1 MAEEKDDFIGKRV
14 NDVKK
19 IFGLAERD
27 FMALMLI
34 ISILGNIALV
44 WLYIDQNKSLNKQI
58 VEEVKR
64 QVAPAVETKV
74 DDKLN
79 GVVEGVDAIKDR
91 LNNVIDTVERRIQK

>member
-1 MAEEKDDFIGKRV
+1 MAEEKDYFIGKRV

>member
-14 NDVKK
+14 NDVRK

-44 WLYIDQNKSLNKQI
+44 WLYISQNKDLNQRI
-58 VEEVKR
+58 VEEVKN
-64 QVAPAVETKV
+64 QVAPAVQTKV

-79 GVVEGVDAIKDR
+79 GVVEGVDAIKSR

>member
-1 MAEEKDDFIGKRV
+1 MAEEKEDFIGKRV

-27 FMALMLI
+27 FMALLLI
-34 ISILGNIALV
+34 VSILGNIALV
-44 WLYIDQNKSLNKQI
+44 WLYINQNTDLNQRI
-58 VEEVKR
+58 VDEVKS
-64 QVAPAVETKV
+64 QVAPAVQTKV

-79 GVVEGVDAIKDR
+79 GVVEGVDAIKNR

>member
-79 GVVEGVDAIKDR
+79 GVVEGVDAIKNR

>member
-27 FMALMLI
+27 FMALTLI
-34 ISILGNIALV
+34 ISIIGNIALV

-64 QVAPAVETKV
+64 QVAPAVQTKV

>member
-1 MAEEKDDFIGKRV
+1 MAEEKEDFIGKRV

-27 FMALMLI
+27 FMALLLI
-34 ISILGNIALV
+34 VSILGNIALV
-44 WLYIDQNKSLNKQI
+44 WLYINQNTDLNQRI
-58 VEEVKR
+58 VDEVKS
-64 QVAPAVETKV
+64 QVAPAVQTKV